1 MTPKQAKKIAD
12 KVKDKRFGLLSE
24 NGIGVWIY
32 ECKTEQ
38 AFGCDCHS
46 KRFRGCYD
54 DLGGRWKKHIYR
66 GKDDWEGFFLDSEL
80 YRTDYKVSI
89 ISSRV
94 LDALLADKSK

>member
-12 KVKDKRFGLLSE
+12 KVKDKRFGLLHE
-24 NGIGVWIY
+24 NVNGIWIY

-38 AFGCDCHS
+38 WGGRDCHS

-54 DLGGRWKKHIYR
+54 DMNIHSQWNKHIYP
-66 GKDDWEGFFLDSEL
+66 GKDKWEGFFLDSEL

-94 LDALLADKSK
+94 LDAILAK